1 MATLSLT
8 GGSFT
13 ASGGYAVTAFAE
25 GDDVGRLL
33 GEGCAYFDSN
43 GKPIAETSVQ
53 HLGENAG
60 RHRQVR
66 DVHRRGRRH
75 T

>member
-1 MATLSLT
+1 MSLT

-33 GEGCAYFDSN
+33 GEGCAYFDSE
-43 GKPIAETSVQ
+43 GTKLDGSSVQ
-53 HLGENAG
+53 HLGENG
-60 RHRQVR
+60 SVTVKSEI
-66 DVHRRGRRH
+66 VHRAW
-75 T
+75 TSP